1 MRDGKDWRTVQLR
14 RKSREMYKPRLW
26 MDNTQYS
33 SARQL
38 AGAVLKLRNIFVGKG
53 QWPEIFSPA
62 FFFKIFYLFIYLFID
77 PWTPAKLTKA
87 QNNCGDGVGPRNILR

>member
-1 MRDGKDWRTVQLR
+1 
-14 RKSREMYKPRLW
+14 MYKPRLW

-38 AGAVLKLRNIFVGKG
+38 AGAVLKLRNIFIEKG

-62 FFFKIFYLFIYLFID
+62 FFFKFFYLFID
-77 PWTPAKLTKA
+77 PQTPSKLTKA
-87 QNNCGDGVGPRNILR
+87 RIRVQMEWVHEII